1 VSRLVAVVAV
11 AVALFS
17 TSCMQERAI
26 APAVDSRPE
35 TSTSTSTSLS
45 STTVPNSSSTQL
57 PGSTTTLAPGTTTT
71 TTRPPQVVTVTT
83 NVDLGLPFAE
93 EPATTERR
101 DGAVRTFI
109 DYERIPP
116 FSTILVQN
124 LGDETIPAVTV
135 VDLIETSPTR
145 SLRTRTSLRRPFGRS
160 TSRPGRA
167 AAAANGGWR
176 PHRSS
181 SPAPSASFG
190 PGARHDCR
198 RVLRGGAG
206 EPGRP
211 SHRVAALSRLTSSAA
226 TKAKRYLNGS
236 GRRRG
241 RSA

>member
-135 VDLIETSPTR
+135 VDLIETSPTKFPAHPDQPPTTVR
-145 SLRTRTSLRRPFGRS
+145 PVDITARPSRGSCQRRLAS
-160 TSRPGRA
+160 TSVEFTCALGELRAGSSARLSSGSPGR
-167 AAAANGGWR
+167 
-176 PHRSS
+176 
-181 SPAPSASFG
+181 
-190 PGARHDCR
+190 CR
-198 RVLRGGAG
+198 
-206 EPGRP
+206 
-211 SHRVAALSRLTSSAA
+211 
-226 TKAKRYLNGS
+226 
-236 GRRRG
+236 
-241 RSA
+241 